1 MVAKGAFLLMRV
13 RLFLSGNL
21 ILCAHPAGG
30 LAAKGEPKL
39 FEGFLLLAR
48 QKAPKETGTF
58 LSKSL
63 RSGSKE
69 GFTDLSYTA
78 TLGRSDRFQLFLQ
91 L

>member
-1 MVAKGAFLLMRV
+1 MVAQGAFLLVHV
-13 RLFLSGNL
+13 RLSLSGNL
-21 ILCAHPAGG
+21 ILCGHPEGRLAGT
-30 LAAKGEPKL
+30 GEPKL

-48 QKAPKETGTF
+48 QKALKETGTS